1 MKKALSLALA
11 AAMAA
16 SLVACGGSSAASTAS
31 SAATTDTAA
40 SGAASAGGQTLKVML
55 SEEPGEGDAFA
66 TTLNKWADETGN
78 TVDIMVIPYE
88 DQLTKFPLMA
98 KNNDLPDLLST
109 TRLARLYPD
118 EFEDLGQCIDTS
130 IFEPQALQI
139 ISQNYLTDKL
149 SVLPQQFT
157 ITNVFYNK
165 DAFEAAGLECPTV
178 DDRWTMDEVYE
189 AAKKLQDSGAVKYG
203 MAMDASRARYD
214 NLMYMNGGSLVEKDG
229 DSFKV
234 VADSQQN
241 VDTLQSFVDAN
252 NSGIMPKAIWAGGS
266 TDNPGDYFKNGDVG
280 MYFSGSWNYNAF
292 TTDITGFEWGVMPS
306 PVGSVSGS
314 AILGGSG
321 LAVPENSANKDLAL
335 SFIKWFYEEENFSY
349 YLDLD
354 KGLSSLTGVTYQP
367 ADEKAAADYT
377 VLQAEVGQTTT
388 LFSVDESSM
397 WRNYLDNEYRDALK
411 QAVNGDM
418 TAEEAL
424 NDFAAALAEKSG
436 WAQ

>member
-1 MKKALSLALA
+1 MKKVLSLLLV
-11 AAMAA
+11 AAMALM
-16 SLVACGGSSAASTAS
+16 LVACGGSSSSTPAASGS
-31 SAATTDTAA
+31 TAA
-40 SGAASAGGQTLKVML
+40 SGSAEAPTGQTLKVML
-55 SEEPGEGDAFA
+55 SEEPSSGDSFT
-66 TTLNKWADETGN
+66 TTLNKWAEETGN
-78 TVDIMVIPYE
+78 SVELMVIPYA

-98 KNNDLPDLLST
+98 KNKDLPDLVST
-109 TRLARLYPD
+109 TRLSRLYPD
-118 EFEDLGQCIDTS
+118 EFVDLGQVVDTS
-130 IFEPQALQI
+130 IFEPMALEI
-139 ISQNYLTDKL
+139 ISQEYNSDKL
-149 SVLPQQFT
+149 SCLPLQFT

-165 DAFEAAGLECPTV
+165 DAFEAAGLEVPTV

-189 AAKKLQDSGAVKYG
+189 AAAKLMADGGVKYG
-203 MAMDASRARYD
+203 MAVDFSRARYD
-214 NLMYMNGGSLVEKDG
+214 NLMYMNGGSMVEKDG

-234 VADSQQN
+234 AINSQAN
-241 VDTLQSFVDAN
+241 IDTLQTFVDKN
-252 NSGIMPKAIWAGGS
+252 NEGIMPKAIWAGGS

>member
-1 MKKALSLALA
+1 
-11 AAMAA
+11 
-16 SLVACGGSSAASTAS
+16 
-31 SAATTDTAA
+31 
-40 SGAASAGGQTLKVML
+40 
-55 SEEPGEGDAFA
+55 
-66 TTLNKWADETGN
+66 
-78 TVDIMVIPYE
+78 
-88 DQLTKFPLMA
+88 
-98 KNNDLPDLLST
+98 
-109 TRLARLYPD
+109 
-118 EFEDLGQCIDTS
+118 
-130 IFEPQALQI
+130 
-139 ISQNYLTDKL
+139 
-149 SVLPQQFT
+149 
-157 ITNVFYNK
+157 
-165 DAFEAAGLECPTV
+165 
-178 DDRWTMDEVYE
+178 
-189 AAKKLQDSGAVKYG
+189 
-203 MAMDASRARYD
+203 
-214 NLMYMNGGSLVEKDG
+214 
-229 DSFKV
+229 
-234 VADSQQN
+234 
-241 VDTLQSFVDAN
+241 
-252 NSGIMPKAIWAGGS
+252 
-266 TDNPGDYFKNGDVG
+266 

-424 NDFAAALAEKSG
+424 NDFAAALAEKPAGPNKAEKKRSYRSVFETPRPDGRGVFARQTGRETCGMEKPQYTAAHLKGMNRHVVYDFIREREQLQSADRQGNGISPPTVIKIVSYLWSG
-436 WAQ
+436 VCGGEAGEVRPAWDAGRSCWPSTGRADFRRCSRWKVRFSPWGWWTSPAVCSTGRKHARRRISARFWPRCATGW

>member
-1 MKKALSLALA
+1 MKKVLSLLLV
-11 AAMAA
+11 AAMALM
-16 SLVACGGSSAASTAS
+16 LVACGGSSSSTPAASGS
-31 SAATTDTAA
+31 TAA
-40 SGAASAGGQTLKVML
+40 SGSAEAPTGQTLKVML
-55 SEEPGEGDAFA
+55 SEEPSSGDSFT
-66 TTLNKWADETGN
+66 TTLNKWAEETGN
-78 TVDIMVIPYE
+78 SVELMVIPYD

-98 KNNDLPDLLST
+98 KNKDLPDLVST
-109 TRLARLYPD
+109 TRLSRLYPD
-118 EFEDLGQCIDTS
+118 EFVDLGQVVDTS
-130 IFEPQALQI
+130 IFEPMALEI
-139 ISQNYLTDKL
+139 ISQEYNSDKL
-149 SVLPQQFT
+149 SCLPLQFT

-165 DAFEAAGLECPTV
+165 DAFEAAGLEVPTV

-189 AAKKLQDSGAVKYG
+189 AAAKLMADGGVKYG
-203 MAMDASRARYD
+203 MAVDFSRARYD
-214 NLMYMNGGSLVEKDG
+214 NLMYMNGGSMVEKDG

-234 VADSQQN
+234 AINSQAN
-241 VDTLQSFVDAN
+241 IDTLQTFVDKN
-252 NSGIMPKAIWAGGS
+252 NEGIMPKAIWAGGS

-321 LAVPENSANKDLAL
+321 LAVPENSANKDLETKA
-335 SFIKWFYEEENFSY
+335 EETKAEET
-349 YLDLD
+349 
-354 KGLSSLTGVTYQP
+354 KAEEAKEGTEA

>member
-1 MKKALSLALA
+1 MKKVLSLLLV
-11 AAMAA
+11 AAMALM
-16 SLVACGGSSAASTAS
+16 LVACGGSSSSTPAASGS
-31 SAATTDTAA
+31 TAA
-40 SGAASAGGQTLKVML
+40 SGSAEAPTGQTLKVML
-55 SEEPGEGDAFA
+55 SEEPSSGDSFT
-66 TTLNKWADETGN
+66 TTLNKWAEETGN
-78 TVDIMVIPYE
+78 SVELMVIPYD

-98 KNNDLPDLLST
+98 KNKDLPDLVST
-109 TRLARLYPD
+109 TRLSRLYPD
-118 EFEDLGQCIDTS
+118 EFVDLGQVVDTS
-130 IFEPQALQI
+130 IFEPMALEI
-139 ISQNYLTDKL
+139 ISQEYNSDKL
-149 SVLPQQFT
+149 SCLPLQFT

-165 DAFEAAGLECPTV
+165 DAFEAAGLEVPTV

-189 AAKKLQDSGAVKYG
+189 AAAKLMADGGVKYG
-203 MAMDASRARYD
+203 MA
-214 NLMYMNGGSLVEKDG
+214 NI
-229 DSFKV
+229 
-234 VADSQQN
+234 
-241 VDTLQSFVDAN
+241 DTLQTFVDKN
-252 NSGIMPKAIWAGGS
+252 NEGIMPKAIWAGGS

-306 PVGSVSGS
+306 PVGSVSGY

>member
-1 MKKALSLALA
+1 MKKVLSLLLV
-11 AAMAA
+11 AAMALM
-16 SLVACGGSSAASTAS
+16 LVACGGSSSSTPAASGS
-31 SAATTDTAA
+31 TAA
-40 SGAASAGGQTLKVML
+40 SGSAEAPTGQTLKVML
-55 SEEPGEGDAFA
+55 SEEPSSGDSFT
-66 TTLNKWADETGN
+66 TTLNKWAEETGN
-78 TVDIMVIPYE
+78 SVELMVIPYD

-98 KNNDLPDLLST
+98 KNKDLPDLVST
-109 TRLARLYPD
+109 TRLSRLYPD
-118 EFEDLGQCIDTS
+118 EFVDLGQVVDTS
-130 IFEPQALQI
+130 IFEPMALEI
-139 ISQNYLTDKL
+139 ISQEYNSDKL
-149 SVLPQQFT
+149 SCLPLQFT

-165 DAFEAAGLECPTV
+165 DAFEAAGLEVPTV

-189 AAKKLQDSGAVKYG
+189 AAAKLMADGGVKYG
-203 MAMDASRARYD
+203 MAVDFSRARYD
-214 NLMYMNGGSLVEKDG
+214 NLMYMN
-229 DSFKV
+229 
-234 VADSQQN
+234 
-241 VDTLQSFVDAN
+241 
-252 NSGIMPKAIWAGGS
+252 GGS